1 MQQFTC
7 HGITPR
13 QHSRDPLVGPTATS
27 YWHVSLLDPHVG
39 PTATSACHV
48 SMPRQQGGAH
58 MWGPLPRQHA
68 TSPVWD
74 PHVGST
80 CHVIMPRQEGGAHCH
95 VSKATS
101 AAVGP
106 QVGPTATSS
115 CHVSIVG
122 PTGWPT
128 ATSACHVSCVGSTGG
143 THLPRQ
149 HATSP
154 LWDPVVGPTATS
166 ADNCLILL
174 FIINTK
180 QQ

>member
-1 MQQFTC
+1 MIKSNAKNQMQQFTC

-13 QHSRDPLVGPTATS
+13 QHSGDPLVGPTATS

-39 PTATSACHV
+39 PIATSACHV
-48 SMPRQQGGAH
+48 SRVGPTCGAH
-58 MWGPLPRQHA
+58 
-68 TSPVWD
+68 
-74 PHVGST
+74 
-80 CHVIMPRQEGGAHCH
+80 CHVTSVGPTCGVHLPRQEGGAHCH

-106 QVGPTATSS
+106 QMGPTATSA